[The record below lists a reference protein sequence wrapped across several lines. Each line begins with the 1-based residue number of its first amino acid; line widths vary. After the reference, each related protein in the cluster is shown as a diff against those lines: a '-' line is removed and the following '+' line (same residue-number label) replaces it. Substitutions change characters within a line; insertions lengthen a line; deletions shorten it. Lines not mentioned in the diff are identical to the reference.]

1 MRKLIVTLAIIGLF
15 SAPLQF
21 ASADVSLPPKGVS
34 QELWKAF
41 QEIVIQKIDNADRN
55 LKWSTSP
62 KFYIAGNPTQD
73 DNYAVQV
80 TLNEIRNSCT
90 NITPAITSTELPEGV
105 LLHYIPVSGFKNII
119 PQIPSDVTTSYAWYT
134 YYLNRGLTKW
144 VTVISSDEKDQNY
157 RTYLTQLRM
166 LQGMGFIGATTNK
179 NSNLFSRIYPSGS
192 PLLASELDV
201 QIIKLYCSTFIRS
214 WDTAQQ
220 SFDAINSAWT
230 KTINTPTS
238 LLSIKVSEYLGQ
250 INFKLDFDPS
260 TALDNQMTSVE
271 YKISDVGGSVVKSG
285 IIDVLPNLFKT
296 YEVIIGGI
304 KDSGRYT
311 IEAWPM
317 NSKGS
322 GSVSKASGRQGKSMA
337 PITTSSIGAS
347 DAAAEIVDARNAAI
361 DSKNAAL
368 SALSDYARF
377 QLACTEISSEF
388 TEDIQNLFDTTS
400 LSSYCRE
407 FDNDVASLKAK
418 IGALDPAKAKTTDDA
433 NSMTDTANLYAE
445 DADTFVAQ
453 IQDITDELSSTEKQF
468 TLLIKT
474 LAPLELVEISVIDS
488 WSSLIERITIIPQ
501 SSQAVIKKSQNY
513 KLAASY
519 VVQMQKIIDS
529 RDVQLELLSAV
540 DRPSQLQPIINRLN
554 GLKVSTSQMPS
565 FKKYLDA
572 INKSIPANVCQK
584 GTTVLLP
591 SKTGKC
597 AKGFELIPTS

>member
-1 MRKLIVTLAIIGLF
+1 MRKFIVTLAIMGLF

-21 ASADVSLPPKGVS
+21 ASADISLPPKGVS

-62 KFYIAGNPTQD
+62 KFYIAGSPTQD

-119 PQIPSDVTTSYAWYT
+119 PQIPSDITTSYAWYT

-192 PLLASELDV
+192 PLLASELDM

-214 WDTAQQ
+214 WDTALQ

-260 TALDNQMTSVE
+260 TALENQMSSVE

-285 IIDVLPNLFKT
+285 IIDVSPNLFKT
-296 YEVIIGGI
+296 YEVIMGGI
-304 KDSGRYT
+304 KDSGRYS

-322 GSVSKASGRQGKSMA
+322 GSVSKASGRQGKSIA
-337 PITTSSIGAS
+337 PNTGAS
-347 DAAAEIVDARNAAI
+347 SDALDAGAEAVDARNAAQ
-361 DSKNAAL
+361 DAKEAAL
-368 SALSDYARF
+368 SALSEYESFLSDC
-377 QLACTEISSEF
+377 LEISSQFNQDEQ
-388 TEDIQNLFDTTS
+388 ELYDATS
-400 LSSYCRE
+400 FSSYCRLLDDE
-407 FDNDVASLKAK
+407 VAILNSK
-418 IGALDPAKAKTTDDA
+418 ISKLDPEKIKTTDDA
-433 NSMTDTANLYAE
+433 NSMTDSANLYAE
-445 DADTFVAQ
+445 DADAFVAQ

-474 LAPLELVEISVIDS
+474 LAPLELVEISVIDP
-488 WSSLIERITIIPQ
+488 WSSLIERIAIIPQ
-501 SSQAVIKKSQNY
+501 SSQSAIKKSQNY

-519 VVQMQKIIDS
+519 VVQMQKLIDS

-540 DRPSQLQPIINRLN
+540 DRPSQLQPLINRLS
-554 GLKVSTSQMPS
+554 GLKVITSQMPS

-572 INKSIPANVCQK
+572 VSKSIPANVCQK

-591 SKTGKC
+591 SKAGKC

>member
-15 SAPLQF
+15 SAPLQC
-21 ASADVSLPPKGVS
+21 ASADISLPPKGVS

-62 KFYIAGNPTQD
+62 KFYVAGNPTQD

-80 TLNEIRNSCT
+80 TLNEIRDSCT

-157 RTYLTQLRM
+157 RTYLTQLRI

-179 NSNLFSRIYPSGS
+179 NATLFSRTYPSGS
-192 PLLASELDV
+192 PLLASELDM

-220 SFDAINSAWT
+220 SFDAINTAWA
-230 KTINTPTS
+230 KTINTPTNS
-238 LLSIKVSEYLGQ
+238 LNIKVSEYLGQ
-250 INFKLDFDPS
+250 INFRLDFDPS
-260 TALDNQMTSVE
+260 TALENQMTSFG
-271 YKISDVGGSVVKSG
+271 YKISDIGGSIVKSG
-285 IIDVLPNLFKT
+285 ILEVSPNLFKT
-296 YEVIIGGI
+296 YEIIVGGI
-304 KDSGRYT
+304 KDSGRYS
-311 IEAWPM
+311 IEAWPI
-317 NSKGS
+317 NSKGG
-322 GSVSKASGRQGKSMA
+322 GSVSKASGRQGKSIA
-337 PITTSSIGAS
+337 PNTGNSNDAS
-347 DAAAEIVDARNAAI
+347 DAAAEIVDARNVAI
-361 DSKNAAL
+361 DSKKAAM

-377 QLACTEISSEF
+377 QSACIEISSEF
-388 TEDIQNLFDTTS
+388 TEEIQDLFDTTS

-407 FDNDVASLKAK
+407 LDNEVASLNAK

-433 NSMTDTANLYAE
+433 NSMTDTANSYAE

-468 TLLIKT
+468 ALLIKT
-474 LAPLELVEISVIDS
+474 LAPLELVEISVIDP
-488 WSSLIERITIIPQ
+488 WSSLIERIAMIPQ
-501 SSQAVIKKSQNY
+501 SSQAAIKKSQNY

-519 VVQMQKIIDS
+519 VVQIQKLIDS

-540 DRPSQLQPIINRLN
+540 DRPSQLQPLINRLN

-591 SKTGKC
+591 SKIGKC

>member
-1 MRKLIVTLAIIGLF
+1 MRRVVVTLTLIGLF

-21 ASADVSLPPKGVS
+21 APADISLPPKGVS
-34 QELWKAF
+34 QELWQAF
-41 QEIVIQKIDNADRN
+41 QETVIQKIDNVDRN
-55 LKWSTSP
+55 LKWSIPP
-62 KFYIAGNPTQD
+62 KFYVAGNPTQD
-73 DNYAVQV
+73 DNYAFQV

-90 NITPAITSTELPEGV
+90 NITPSITSTEVPEGV

-119 PQIPSDVTTSYAWYT
+119 PQIPADATTSYAWYT

-157 RTYLTQLRM
+157 RTYLTQLRI

-179 NSNLFSRIYPSGS
+179 NATLFSRTYPSGS
-192 PLLASELDV
+192 PLLASELDM

-220 SFDAINSAWT
+220 SFDAINTAWA
-230 KTINTPTS
+230 KTINTPTNS
-238 LLSIKVSEYLGQ
+238 LNIKVSEYLGQ
-250 INFKLDFDPS
+250 INFRLDFDPS
-260 TALDNQMTSVE
+260 TALENQMTSVG
-271 YKISDVGGSVVKSG
+271 YNISDIGGSIVKSG
-285 IIDVLPNLFKT
+285 ILEVSPNLFKT
-296 YEVIIGGI
+296 YEIIVGGI
-304 KDSGRYT
+304 KDSGRYS
-311 IEAWPM
+311 IEAWPI
-317 NSKGS
+317 NSKGG
-322 GSVSKASGRQGKSMA
+322 GSVSKASGRQGKSIA
-337 PITTSSIGAS
+337 PNTGNSNNAS
-347 DAAAEIVDARNAAI
+347 DAAAEIVDARNAAT
-361 DSKNAAL
+361 DSKRAAM

-377 QLACTEISSEF
+377 QSACIEISSEF
-388 TEDIQNLFDTTS
+388 TEEIQDLFDTTS

-407 FDNDVASLKAK
+407 LDNEVASLNAK

-445 DADTFVAQ
+445 DADMFVAQ

-468 TLLIKT
+468 ALLIKT
-474 LAPLELVEISVIDS
+474 LAPLELVEISVIDP
-488 WSSLIERITIIPQ
+488 WSSLIERIAMIPQ
-501 SSQAVIKKSQNY
+501 SSQAAIKKSQNY

-519 VVQMQKIIDS
+519 VVQIQKLIDS

-540 DRPSQLQPIINRLN
+540 DRPSQLQPLINRLN

-591 SKTGKC
+591 SKIGKC